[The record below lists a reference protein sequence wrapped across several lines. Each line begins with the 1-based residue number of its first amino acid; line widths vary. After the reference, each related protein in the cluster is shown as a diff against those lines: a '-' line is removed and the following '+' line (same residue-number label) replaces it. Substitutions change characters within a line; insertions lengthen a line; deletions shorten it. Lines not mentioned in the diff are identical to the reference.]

1 MMVNR
6 EDGNVTLITALS
18 ACLMLLVILFTT
30 QIGQTATGASQM
42 QGASDEAA
50 VTAAAG
56 YLSALNDITV
66 LDALEWGVQ
75 ALGNLGEA
83 LTVAGEVLI
92 DLAAV
97 TFGASAVIG
106 GILVT
111 VGEALSTIS
120 DTLLSVI
127 SPIVDLGKQVA
138 NVAKWVLAAANSTV
152 IAAENG
158 YFGFMIPADLGTIG
172 PSTLNLDTVRNVVY
186 HTEDIMVDWPIQG
199 LADPSDVPLASI
211 KTTLRMAALHR
222 LWADARD
229 TPEKDPVNPK
239 QVLPAQPRG
248 HQTFQLST
256 LPSPGCT
263 PDSWQTV
270 GLNALAPQDQWVQA
284 PSNPTDPPDLW
295 VYPAPKPGVTPSRI
309 PPPIKRD
316 CSDAGYLKQLVDQ
329 PYYQE
334 YEKLRAL
341 KDQINKDGTWQGTSD
356 ELGQANQYIDQAQ
369 DDIRAMVDASHPT
382 TCLKSTTTNTTVLGI
397 TVSSNSSCD
406 SRLTPQPPPPS
417 FSNALTSV
425 FDTTHLPTFQNNADW
440 VKGTVDNF
448 NRGDV
453 GSNCAKT
460 PLGVTGAP
468 NPPKSY
474 GAGETFYDCGQVGY
488 GLGNATLYQWWD
500 AGTVGA
506 KAPAPGDPGFTP
518 HQAPGGPPSWDF
530 RHRKDYHGSDL
541 GAPKAYSNWLQGTT
555 PAAKVGNDPANNP
568 LSFVTFGQIG
578 ATTQSKISAS
588 LTGHAQP
595 GDRWAI
601 AGSEMQIVR
610 TKNSNDLVNFSTLCG
625 TIFGEDNPEDHRGDG
640 FLGLPSTGGGWC
652 VWLADAVINLA
663 AVIGNLPGVFRDII
677 EAILGTPPD
686 VHVWHVVLESMPGL
700 PYACEIANDI
710 HQGVQASKD
719 PGSFLWPLI
728 WDQIKSYAGS
738 AIGGGSSGSGGQPPS
753 NNCPTDASS
762 ASRIPAGA
770 ITS

>member
-1 MMVNR
+1 MLNR
-6 EDGNVTLITALS
+6 EDGNVTLITAMS
-18 ACLMLLVILFTT
+18 ACLMLLVILLTT

-66 LDALEWGVQ
+66 LDALQWGVQ

-111 VGEALSTIS
+111 IGEALSTIS

-172 PSTLNLDTVRNVVY
+172 PATLNLDTVKNVVY
-186 HTEDIMVDWPIQG
+186 HTEDIMVDWPIDG
-199 LADPSDVPLASI
+199 LADAGDVPKATI
-211 KTTLRMAALHR
+211 KTALRMAALHR
-222 LWADARD
+222 LWADARAEA
-229 TPEKDPVNPK
+229 EKDPVNPK
-239 QVLPAQPRG
+239 NVLPAQPRG
-248 HQTFQLST
+248 HQTFQLSGS
-256 LPSPGCT
+256 PSPGCT
-263 PDSWQTV
+263 PDHWQTV
-270 GLNALAPQDQWVQA
+270 GLNALAPQSDWVQA

-295 VYPAPKPGVTPSRI
+295 VYPPPKPGETPSRI

-316 CSDAGYLKQLVDQ
+316 CTDAGYLKQLIDQ

-334 YEKLRAL
+334 YEKLRGIS
-341 KDQINKDGTWQGTSD
+341 DQISKDGAWQGTSD
-356 ELGQANQYIDQAQ
+356 ELDQAKQYIAQAQ
-369 DDIRAMVDASHPT
+369 DDIKSMVDASHPT
-382 TCLKSTTTNTTVLGI
+382 TCLKSTTTTTKILGI
-397 TVSSNSSCD
+397 KVSSSSSCD
-406 SRLTPQPPPPS
+406 SRLTPPPQPPS
-417 FSNALTSV
+417 FLNGLTTF
-425 FDTTHLPTFQNNADW
+425 FDGSSLPTFQNNADW
-440 VKGTVDNF
+440 VNGMVANL
-448 NRGDV
+448 NRPDTGA
-453 GSNCAKT
+453 SCAP
-460 PLGVTGAP
+460 PLPTFTGAP
-468 NPPKSY
+468 NPPKSF

-488 GLGNATLYQWWD
+488 PFGNTSLYQWWD
-500 AGTVGA
+500 AGNVTG
-506 KAPAPGDPGFTP
+506 KAPAPGDPSFTA
-518 HQAPGGPPSWDF
+518 HQPAGGPPSWDF
-530 RHRKDYHGSDL
+530 RHRKDYHGTDL
-541 GAPKAYSNWLQGTT
+541 GAPKAYSTWLQGTT

-568 LSFVTFGQIG
+568 LSFVAFGQIG

-610 TKNSNDLVNFSTLCG
+610 TRNSDDLVNFGTLCG

-640 FLGLPSTGGGWC
+640 FLGLPSSGGGWC
-652 VWLADAVINLA
+652 VWLADAVINIA
-663 AVIGNLPGVFRDII
+663 NVINNLPGVIGSII
-677 EAILGTPPD
+677 KDILGTPPD

-710 HQGVQASKD
+710 HQGVSAAKD
-719 PGSFLWPLI
+719 PGAFLWPLI

-762 ASRIPAGA
+762 GGGGSG
-770 ITS
+770 